1 MWYRTLFSAITGGIE
16 MFESYEDI
24 LTIQDVADILK
35 VGTTQVYK
43 IVRAGQL
50 KAFKEGKDWK
60 IAKQA
65 LIEYVSTK
73 SRL

>member
-1 MWYRTLFSAITGGIE
+1 

>member
-1 MWYRTLFSAITGGIE
+1 

-43 IVRAGQL
+43 IVRTGQL

-60 IAKQA
+60 ITKQA
-65 LIEYVSTK
+65 LIEYVSVK
-73 SRL
+73 SRLGSHVPT

>member
-1 MWYRTLFSAITGGIE
+1 

-43 IVRAGQL
+43 IVRTGQL

-60 IAKQA
+60 ITKQA

>member
-1 MWYRTLFSAITGGIE
+1 

-43 IVRAGQL
+43 IVRSGKL

-60 IAKQA
+60 IAKPA
-65 LIEYVSTK
+65 LVEYVAQK
-73 SRL
+73 SRLH